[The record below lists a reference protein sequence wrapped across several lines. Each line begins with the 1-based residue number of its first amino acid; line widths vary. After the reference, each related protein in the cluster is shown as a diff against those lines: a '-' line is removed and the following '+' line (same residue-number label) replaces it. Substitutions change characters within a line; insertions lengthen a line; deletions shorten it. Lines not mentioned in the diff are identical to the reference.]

1 MTELSSGEMIPGEVI
16 IRGIT
21 RQGSLFRP
29 SDWADRLASI
39 LSQVGHDHRLR
50 YSTQLFPVTREGV
63 RCVVIQRILEAE
75 DPRMFK
81 FLLDFADSNELEVLP
96 GRQTKRP
103 FTCPLPNSEQAIR

>member
-1 MTELSSGEMIPGEVI
+1 MAESIFGEVI

-21 RQGSLFRP
+21 RQGKIFRP

-39 LSQVGHDHRLR
+39 LSQVGHDNRLR
-50 YSTQLFPVTREGV
+50 YSTQLCPVTREGV

-96 GRQTKRP
+96 GRQNERP
-103 FTCPLPNSEQAIR
+103 FICPLPNSGQANR

>member
-1 MTELSSGEMIPGEVI
+1 MTELSSGEVI

-21 RQGSLFRP
+21 RQGRIFRP

-39 LSQVGHDHRLR
+39 LSQVGHVHRLR
-50 YSTQLFPVTREGV
+50 YSTQLCPVTREGV

-96 GRQTKRP
+96 GRQTERP
-103 FTCPLPNSEQAIR
+103 FTCPLPSPRQADR